1 VRKPTQF
8 QNWPA
13 MLEIDYGPYRAV
25 VCLQVD
31 GDTYYCLLDV
41 GANDYPFR
49 EIRLLGVD
57 PVTRQ
62 PRGMDTP
69 ETNRK
74 ASKAAG
80 LAAAEFARTYLVPN
94 GTPIVLATWKDPD
107 SFGRYLGT
115 MRLAD
120 GRDVGHELVE
130 AGHAVWRDY
139 D

>member
-1 VRKPTQF
+1 MRKPAQF
-8 QNWPA
+8 DGWPA
-13 MLEIDYGPYRAV
+13 ILEVGYGPYRAV
-25 VCLQVD
+25 VCRQVD
-31 GDTYYCLLDV
+31 GDTYYVLADV
-41 GANDYPFR
+41 GMNDYPFR

-69 ETNRK
+69 ETNRAK
-74 ASKAAG
+74 SKVAG
-80 LAAAEFARTYLVPN
+80 LAAKAYAAEHLVPN
-94 GTPIVLATWKDPD
+94 GTAIILRTWPDPD

-115 MRLAD
+115 MQLAD